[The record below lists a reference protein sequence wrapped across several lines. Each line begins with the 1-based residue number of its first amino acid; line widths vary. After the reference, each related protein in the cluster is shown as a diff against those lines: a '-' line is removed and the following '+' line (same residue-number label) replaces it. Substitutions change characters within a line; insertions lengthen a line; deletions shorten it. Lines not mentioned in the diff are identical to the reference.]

1 MTTSTPDTAQ
11 SPTAQASEAHEPG
24 RLPIAQGPQVRAYTL
39 KLLRSNGKPLLKV
52 VSQHG
57 LAALSALLG
66 PILLGRLVDAVTVGT
81 TPSFA
86 NKMVAFL
93 VTAVLV
99 QAVFTRFARRSS
111 MILGEN
117 VFADLREDFLETV
130 TNLPLSTVEKSGTGD
145 LVSRTTHDIN
155 RVQHTVRFGVPQI
168 LISVVTVI
176 FTLLAAL
183 LVSPIVALAILA
195 GLPLLYLVA
204 RWYLPRAPQAYL
216 AESSA
221 YTELYAGIT
230 ESVEGAKTIDALGL
244 HRARTAQVE
253 ADLDRALAAER
264 KTLNLR
270 TVLIPGMDLSFAIAP
285 IIVLVWG
292 AVAVSQSW
300 ASVGAVT
307 TILLYAIALVGPIWD
322 LVFWLDETQV
332 AAASMARI
340 IGVSLVGSDREEGHG
355 QPQGTDITGRDIT
368 YAYRAGHNV
377 LHGIDLDLAPGERLA
392 IVGPSGA
399 GKSTLGRMLAGIHAP
414 TTGSVTVGGVNLTEL
429 PLDDLRSQVAL
440 VTQEHHVFV
449 GTLAQ
454 NLSLAAPDASQK
466 QLEEALAAVGA
477 LDWANK
483 LPQKLATE
491 VGSGGAT
498 LTPAQAQ
505 QIALARLVL
514 LDPHTLIL
522 DEATSLLDPRAAR
535 DLEYSLGAVLK
546 GRTVV
551 AIAHRLHTAHDA
563 DRVAVVQDGL
573 IAEIGPHEELVAQ
586 GGEYADLWHSW
597 QQN

>member
-1 MTTSTPDTAQ
+1 MTTTSTQTKSA
-11 SPTAQASEAHEPG
+11 EN
-24 RLPIAQGPQVRAYTL
+24 RLPIAEGPEVRKYTL
-39 KLLRSNGKPLLKV
+39 KLFRQNRGPLLKV
-52 VSQHG
+52 VTLHG
-57 LAALSALLG
+57 CAAISALAG
-66 PILLGRLVDAVTVGT
+66 PILLGRLVDAVMVGT
-81 TPSFA
+81 TSSYA
-86 NKMVAFL
+86 NKVVGFFI
-93 VTAVLV
+93 VAVLV
-99 QAVFTRFARRSS
+99 QAGFTRVARKGS

-117 VFADLREDFLETV
+117 VFADLREAFLTTV

-145 LVSRTTHDIN
+145 LVSRTTHGVN

-176 FTLLAAL
+176 FTLIACLI
-183 LVSPIVALAILA
+183 VSPIVALAVLA

-204 RWYLPRAPQAYL
+204 RWYLPRAPKAYL
-216 AESSA
+216 EESAS
-221 YTELYAGIT
+221 YTDLYADIT
-230 ESVEGAKTIDALGL
+230 ESVEGAKTIDALNL
-244 HRARTAQVE
+244 QHARTAQVE
-253 ADLDRALAAER
+253 ADLDRTLKAER

-270 TVLIPGMDLSFAIAP
+270 TVLIPGMDFSFAIAP
-285 IIVLVWG
+285 ILVLLWG
-292 AVAVSQSW
+292 AFMVSKDV
-300 ASVGAVT
+300 ASVGSVT
-307 TILLYAIALVGPIWD
+307 TVLLYAMALVGPIWE

-332 AAASMARI
+332 AATSMARI
-340 IGVSLVGSDREEGHG
+340 IGVGLVESDRHEGTG
-355 QPQGTDITGRDIT
+355 IPNGTEIVGTGIE

-377 LHGIDLDLAPGERLA
+377 LHGIDLELAPGERLA

-414 TTGSVTVGGVNLTEL
+414 TSGSVTVGGVSLTDL
-429 PLDDLRSQVAL
+429 PLEDLRSNVAL

-454 NLSLAAPDASQK
+454 NLSLAAPNASPEE
-466 QLEEALAAVGA
+466 LEHALAAVGA
-477 LDWANK
+477 LDWAKK
-483 LPQKLATE
+483 LPQQLETE

-505 QIALARLVL
+505 QVALARLVL

-535 DLEYSLGAVLK
+535 DLEFSLSAVLS

-563 DRVAVVQDGL
+563 DRVAVVTGGV
-573 IAEIGPHEELVAQ
+573 ISEIGPHDQLVQA
-586 GGEYADLWHSW
+586 GGEYADLWKSW
-597 QQN
+597 QQI